1 MAQPHKGDRH
11 LVGTRLTRD
20 VHEEV
25 KRRARALEVSVSQ
38 YVADIVAAHVGRTDD
53 VRELPVDALFS
64 RSQLQEAP
72 LDEIA

>member
-1 MAQPHKGDRH
+1 MAQPHKGHRH

-25 KRRARALEVSVSQ
+25 KRRARGLDVSVSQ
-38 YVADIVAAHVGRTDD
+38 YVADIVAAHVGHADE
-53 VRELPVDALFS
+53 VRELPADVLFS
-64 RSQLQEAP
+64 RYQLEGAP